1 VTKDCRYHSLSLS
14 LVDERELLEVAGQ
27 GGGGQRGAGVFEK
40 PNLEELGMSCFGWGC
55 ITNSQFTRCLTLA
68 LGCKVWVAKKRLL
81 LMLMLMLMLI
91 YCERKHCFMLKS
103 SADKFKRTGV
113 GGKPATL

>member
-1 VTKDCRYHSLSLS
+1 MIVEMETWH
-14 LVDERELLEVAGQ
+14 E
-27 GGGGQRGAGVFEK
+27 
-40 PNLEELGMSCFGWGC
+40 M
-55 ITNSQFTRCLTLA
+55 LA
-68 LGCKVWVAKKRLL
+68 CKVWVAKKRLL